1 MKPETTVEETVT
13 ADEMVKQVAL
23 DKVGLMIL
31 LAGDIIG
38 LLMTYSLWIKLTYG
52 TSLDFICVSILTS

>member
-23 DKVGLMIL
+23 DKVSLMTL

-38 LLMTYSLWIKLTYG
+38 LLITYSLWIKLTYG